1 MPFVS
6 SEPLQEPRQM
16 LIGQIRSL
24 ARGETVDST
33 PALRGE
39 LVKLGISVVETTV
52 ETTVET
58 SVETDV
64 ATGVEKDIGR
74 THGSASGN
82 VNLGLQQL
90 ALAAPL
96 QLLDKARILDELLE
110 PVRRVLGELDVHW
123 VTDSTNN
130 DVLKRTGSSVFHGAV
145 SLAEQQ
151 LAGKGRRGKQ
161 WISPF
166 GRNVYMSLGWQFR
179 TPVAALSGLSLV
191 TGIAVVDS
199 LRALGV
205 TDVGLKWPN
214 DVILGRGK
222 LGGILVE
229 VVPANNM
236 VNVVLGI
243 GINLALSA
251 VDAQS
256 IDQPW
261 SVVPE
266 GVELS
271 RDQVVSVL
279 LNHLVPALQ
288 AFEVT
293 GFAPY
298 AAAWPAYNQY
308 RGQAVEV
315 RLGEQVIPGVDH
327 GIDASGQL
335 LLLTKGGVQS
345 FNAGEVS
352 LRLASADNA

>member
-1 MPFVS
+1 M
-6 SEPLQEPRQM
+6 
-16 LIGQIRSL
+16 
-24 ARGETVDST
+24 
-33 PALRGE
+33 
-39 LVKLGISVVETTV
+39 
-52 ETTVET
+52 
-58 SVETDV
+58 
-64 ATGVEKDIGR
+64 
-74 THGSASGN
+74 
-82 VNLGLQQL
+82 
-90 ALAAPL
+90 
-96 QLLDKARILDELLE
+96 
-110 PVRRVLGELDVHW
+110 
-123 VTDSTNN
+123 
-130 DVLKRTGSSVFHGAV
+130 
-145 SLAEQQ
+145 
-151 LAGKGRRGKQ
+151 
-161 WISPF
+161 
-166 GRNVYMSLGWQFR
+166 
-179 TPVAALSGLSLV
+179 AALSGLSLV
-191 TGIAVVDS
+191 TGMAVVDS